1 MSAVEDCRRWVDEV
15 VVGLGLCPWAAGPL
29 AGGLVRFVEVEGADA
44 EGVVHAVLDESQRL
58 CQGPAEASTLVVLEG
73 PGPDFEELLGLVH
86 VGEQVLDAVG
96 LAEDVQ
102 LVAFHPAFRYDG
114 AEPDD
119 PANGTNRSPA
129 PMIHLLQRADLDAV
143 RADGAAVAQRNAT
156 VLRARA
162 AASQGGDG
170 VGYTEG

>member
-29 AGGLVRFVEVEGADA
+29 AGGLVRFLGAAGEDPQA
-44 EGVVHAVLDESQRL
+44 VVLAVVDEAQRL

-73 PGPDFEELLGLVH
+73 PGPDFEGLLGLVE
-86 VGEQVLDAVG
+86 VCEQVLASVG

-102 LVAFHPAFRYDG
+102 LVAFHPGFCYADSDP
-114 AEPDD
+114 ED

-143 RADGAAVAQRNAT
+143 RADGADVAQRNAT

-162 AASQGGDG
+162 AASQSGDG
-170 VGYTEG
+170 PGYTEG